1 MPMVKLRHLVPV
13 GDSGLIQILFTFSE
27 SHIPSAASIAGGAAC
42 KSTMVAAEFDQEGEL
57 VWMDGNP
64 LQGVSFGEAAKG
76 VVAMARFAGARGWVP
91 ATSGNF
97 SVRLDEERAALT
109 ATGANK
115 AELDETG
122 VIEAEIA
129 GPKHPRASAEAPL
142 HLMRY
147 RAAPEIG
154 AIAHVHGLAATVLS
168 RRHETAGHIRLEGWE
183 LLKAFPGI
191 ETHEAHLD
199 IPIVPNDQDT
209 DRLAALVEE
218 RLAAGGPFHGY
229 LIAGHGLYVWGRTAA
244 ETIRHMEAFDFLLTA
259 QMHEEGAR

>member
-1 MPMVKLRHLVPV
+1 MK
-13 GDSGLIQILFTFSE
+13 GISS
-27 SHIPSAASIAGGAAC
+27 
-42 KSTMVAAEFDQEGEL
+42 
-57 VWMDGNP
+57 
-64 LQGVSFGEAAKG
+64 QGVSFAEAATG
-76 VVAMARFAGARGWVP
+76 VIAMARFAGARGWVP

-97 SVRLDEERAALT
+97 SVRMDARKAAVT

-115 AELDETG
+115 AELDEAG
-122 VIEAEIA
+122 VIEAEIS

-147 RAAPEIG
+147 ATTPEIG
-154 AIAHVHGLAATVLS
+154 SIAHMHSMAATVLS
-168 RRHETAGHIRLEGWE
+168 RRHEKAGSLRLEGWE

-218 RLAAGGPFHGY
+218 RLATGGPFHGY